1 MTAKQRSGLRFGILL
16 SALLVLLIF
25 SFSFYGITSPV
36 VVKTFPS
43 VPKEGEPMIVAF
55 SLKNFQ
61 NEEKS
66 YEYELYANG
75 VKVME
80 GTTRLPQLAVK
91 QYQYSYKNPLPLGER
106 LTFNLRVTSRTDVQ
120 KGGSCWR
127 IRIRDSCLTGGEEH
141 YEKTVS
147 IPAYPPQ
154 VWSSFVS
161 FATFST
167 AISSAT
173 MSSLA
178 STSTISLASMNYCQ
192 NTYGFDKFI
201 NVGVIFSVA
210 LLFILISVE
219 VTEPY
224 IRALN
229 FVSRLRL
236 RFNRLS
242 LVLFTIFIAMVFTEI
257 ILIIG

>member
-1 MTAKQRSGLRFGILL
+1 MTEKQQSGLRFGILF
-16 SALLVLLIF
+16 SALIVLLIF
-25 SFSFYGITSPV
+25 SFSFYGSSSPV
-36 VVKTFPS
+36 VIKTFPS

-61 NEEKS
+61 SVEKS

-106 LTFNLRVTSRTDVQ
+106 LTFNLKITSKTDVQ
-120 KGGSCWR
+120 NGVSCWS
-127 IRIRDSCLTGGEEH
+127 IRIRDNCLMGGEER

-173 MSSLA
+173 MASLA
-178 STSTISLASMNYCQ
+178 SSSTISLASMSYYK
-192 NTYGFDKFI
+192 NTYGFDTFI
-201 NVGVIFSVA
+201 NVGVVFSVA

-229 FVSRLRL
+229 FMGRLRH

-242 LVLFTIFIAMVFTEI
+242 LVLFTIFVAMVFTEI